1 MQCHYKSQKMTKFFR
16 EKLRRASVMYVV
28 KYVNFLND
36 GVNCVLVVICVSV
49 ECDFCTCCSFCTCL
63 YALYS
68 VYVL

>member
-16 EKLRRASVMYVV
+16 KKLRRASVMYVV

-49 ECDFCTCCSFCTCL
+49 ECDFCT
-63 YALYS
+63 
-68 VYVL
+68 